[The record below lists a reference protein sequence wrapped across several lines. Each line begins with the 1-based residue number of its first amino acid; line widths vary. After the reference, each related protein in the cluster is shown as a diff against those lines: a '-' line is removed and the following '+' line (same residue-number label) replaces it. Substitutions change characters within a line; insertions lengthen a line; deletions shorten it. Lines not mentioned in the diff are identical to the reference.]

1 MKTISVKMPED
12 LIREIDELIKTG
24 RFTSRSEVIRA
35 AVRELLKSE
44 LYNLSYHKRWGLR
57 GLGSL

>member
-1 MKTISVKMPED
+1 MPED
-12 LIREIDELIKTG
+12 LIKEIDYLIKTG

-44 LYNLSYHKRWGLR
+44 LDNLSYGKRWASR
-57 GLGSL
+57 GLESL

>member
-1 MKTISVKMPED
+1 MPED

-44 LYNLSYHKRWGLR
+44 LYNLSYHKRWGSR

>member
-12 LIREIDELIKTG
+12 LIKEIDYLIKTG

-44 LYNLSYHKRWGLR
+44 LDNLSYGKRWASR
-57 GLGSL
+57 GLESL

>member
-44 LYNLSYHKRWGLR
+44 LYSLSYHKRWGSR
-57 GLGSL
+57 GLESL